1 MQSMAFDIRWA
12 VLVKNKPY
20 LIFSWRKVMNTL
32 RRYVKNAKD
41 VFRIIAGVIGSYA
54 GVISNIIGT
63 AMGIL
68 ASVMVIGGI
77 VGLCVY
83 VKVLPMFTEAR
94 EEVFDKLVHL
104 SEDDFVMKEDTVVYD
119 SKGKQVGSVNA
130 GSYKYVKINDVS
142 PYIYEGYIA
151 VEDKRFKTHGGVDLV
166 ATMRAGVSLLK
177 HNMEITQGGSTI
189 TQQVIK
195 NNLLTQNKSYTRKIA
210 EILLAPTIESK
221 FTKAQIMEFY
231 CNSNF
236 YGNKCYGVG
245 AASKYYFGKKC
256 ADLEPHE
263 AAMLIGLSNSPA
275 SYNPVLHPKAAL
287 KKRNSVLRI
296 MCKEGVITP
305 KEYKSAL
312 KKKLNIKQFSEK
324 GGSKESYVMSYAIH
338 CAAIS
343 LMEKENFKFQYVFD
357 SKEDYQ
363 KYNKQYSKVYSEK
376 IESIRS
382 GGYKLYTSINMKK
395 QKKLQKAVD
404 NGLSFNKEK
413 DGDTGK
419 YALQGA
425 AVCINNE
432 TNYVEAIVGGRGKN
446 DQYNRAYL
454 AARQSG
460 SAIKPLIDYTPGF
473 ESGMYSP
480 STIVNDHKFVN
491 GPSNAGGGYHG
502 NVRIREAVARSLNTV
517 AWQVLD
523 NITVKYGLS
532 FLDKLHFHNISYIDN
547 DNMALSLGGFTE
559 GVRVVDMAKG
569 FSTLANNGSYSDR
582 TCIKKIEHVSD
593 GVVYKNNN
601 EKDQVYS
608 QDAAWMMTDVLK
620 GVFNESYGTG
630 RKLKL
635 DNGQICAGK
644 TGTTNSS
651 KDVWFCGYT
660 KYYTTVVWAG
670 YDTPRAM
677 PGASGASIPGVIWK
691 DYMDDIHKK
700 LKPEDFIMP
709 STISLAKYDGNGNI
723 IEGTAISGSSKRTYG
738 MDYFSKTILS
748 EKADEVQVLN
758 DKKYQKEVLKK
769 LKNFEKR
776 YISNIADYY
785 DLENDYKELTDMI
798 SSIVDDDVRTDYAV
812 RARNKYD
819 SLKDETVS
827 WKKVVKAYEKQQKE
841 ENERLAEKKKND
853 SERALKNQIYKNKI
867 ELARTRIKRMHGY
880 LYQPSNMQLL
890 IDSAKEALDA
900 CKGYSEYYNL
910 KAMFDMYKKELEE
923 LPVKGESNKKI
934 RRQQIQVNRWQRKN
948 LRKRNRGGSD
958 KWKKIKMI

>member
-376 IESIRS
+376 IENIRS

-480 STIVNDHKFVN
+480 STIVNDHKFAN

-748 EKADEVQVLN
+748 EKADEVQVLK

-769 LKNFEKR
+769 LKNFEKI

-798 SSIVDDDVRTDYAV
+798 SSIMDDDVRTDYAV

-841 ENERLAEKKKND
+841 ENERLVEKKKND

-880 LYQPSNMQLL
+880 LYQPSNMQIL

-923 LPVKGESNKKI
+923 LPVKGESNKKN
-934 RRQQIQVNRWQRKN
+934 QTPTDTSEPVATEEPQEEE
-948 LRKRNRGGSD
+948 
-958 KWKKIKMI
+958 

>member
-343 LMEKENFKFQYVFD
+343 LMEKENFKFKYVFD

-419 YALQGA
+419 YALQGV

-480 STIVNDHKFVN
+480 STIVNDHKFAN

-748 EKADEVQVLN
+748 EKADEVQVLK

-880 LYQPSNMQLL
+880 LYQPSNMQIL

-923 LPVKGESNKKI
+923 LPVKGESNKKN
-934 RRQQIQVNRWQRKN
+934 QTPTDTSEPVATEEPQEEE
-948 LRKRNRGGSD
+948 
-958 KWKKIKMI
+958 

>member
-1 MQSMAFDIRWA
+1 
-12 VLVKNKPY
+12 
-20 LIFSWRKVMNTL
+20 MNTL

-363 KYNKQYSKVYSEK
+363 KYNKRYSKVYNEK

-748 EKADEVQVLN
+748 EKADEVQVLK

-923 LPVKGESNKKI
+923 LPVKGESNKKN
-934 RRQQIQVNRWQRKN
+934 QTPTDTSEPVATEEPQEEE
-948 LRKRNRGGSD
+948 
-958 KWKKIKMI
+958 

>member
-1 MQSMAFDIRWA
+1 MQFMAFDIRWA

-343 LMEKENFKFQYVFD
+343 LMEKENFKFKYVFD

-480 STIVNDHKFVN
+480 STIVNDHKFAN

-569 FSTLANNGSYSDR
+569 FSTLSNNGSYSDR

-748 EKADEVQVLN
+748 EKADEVQVLK

-841 ENERLAEKKKND
+841 ENERLVEKKKND

-880 LYQPSNMQLL
+880 LYQPSNMQIL
-890 IDSAKEALDA
+890 IDSAKEALEA

-923 LPVKGESNKKI
+923 LPVKGESNKKN
-934 RRQQIQVNRWQRKN
+934 QTPTDTSEPVATEEPQEEE
-948 LRKRNRGGSD
+948 
-958 KWKKIKMI
+958 

>member
-620 GVFNESYGTG
+620 GVFNELYGTG

-748 EKADEVQVLN
+748 EKADEVQVLK

-819 SLKDETVS
+819 SLKDESVS

-923 LPVKGESNKKI
+923 LPVKGESNKKN
-934 RRQQIQVNRWQRKN
+934 QTPTDTSEPVATEEPQEEE
-948 LRKRNRGGSD
+948 
-958 KWKKIKMI
+958 

>member
-1 MQSMAFDIRWA
+1 LQSMAFDIRWA

-68 ASVMVIGGI
+68 ASVMVISGI

-324 GGSKESYVMSYAIH
+324 GGSKDSYVMSYAIH

-343 LMEKENFKFQYVFD
+343 LMEKENFKFKYVFD

-480 STIVNDHKFVN
+480 STIVNDHKFAN

-748 EKADEVQVLN
+748 EKADEVQVLK

-880 LYQPSNMQLL
+880 LYQPSNMQIL

-923 LPVKGESNKKI
+923 LPVKGESNKKN
-934 RRQQIQVNRWQRKN
+934 QTPTDTSEPVATEEPQEEE
-948 LRKRNRGGSD
+948 
-958 KWKKIKMI
+958 

>member
-1 MQSMAFDIRWA
+1 
-12 VLVKNKPY
+12 
-20 LIFSWRKVMNTL
+20 MNTL

-256 ADLEPHE
+256 AELEPHE

-480 STIVNDHKFVN
+480 STIVNDHKFAN

-748 EKADEVQVLN
+748 EKADEVQVLK

-769 LKNFEKR
+769 LKNFEKI

-798 SSIVDDDVRTDYAV
+798 SSIMDDDVRTDYAV

-841 ENERLAEKKKND
+841 ENERLVEKKKND

-880 LYQPSNMQLL
+880 LYQPSNMQIL

-923 LPVKGESNKKI
+923 LPVKGESNKKN
-934 RRQQIQVNRWQRKN
+934 QTPTDTSEPVATEEPQEEE
-948 LRKRNRGGSD
+948 
-958 KWKKIKMI
+958 

>member
-1 MQSMAFDIRWA
+1 
-12 VLVKNKPY
+12 
-20 LIFSWRKVMNTL
+20 MNTL

-41 VFRIIAGVIGSYA
+41 VFRIIVGAIGSYV
-54 GVISNIIGT
+54 GVVSNILG
-63 AMGIL
+63 AVMGIL

-104 SEDDFVMKEDTVVYD
+104 SKDDFIMKEDTVVYD
-119 SKGKQVGSVNA
+119 ANGKKVGSVNA
-130 GSYKYVKINDVS
+130 GSYKYVSINDIS
-142 PYIYEGYIA
+142 PYIYDGYIA
-151 VEDKRFKTHGGVDLV
+151 VEDKRFRTHGGVDLV

-231 CNSNF
+231 CNSNY

-245 AASKYYFGKKC
+245 AASRYYFGKKC
-256 ADLEPHE
+256 ADLEPQE

-275 SYNPVLHPKAAL
+275 AYNPVLHPQAAL
-287 KKRNSVLRI
+287 KKRNRVLKT
-296 MCKEGVITP
+296 MCNDGVITP
-305 KEYKSAL
+305 KEYKAAV
-312 KKKLNIKQFSEK
+312 KKKLNIKQLSEE
-324 GGSKESYVMSYAIH
+324 GSSNETYVISYAIH
-338 CAAIS
+338 CSAIS
-343 LMEKENFKFQYVFD
+343 LMEKEDFKFKYVFD

-363 KYNKQYSKVYSEK
+363 KYNKTYSKAYSEK

-382 GGYKLYTSINMKK
+382 GGYKIYTSINMKK
-395 QKKLQKAVD
+395 QKKLQKSVD
-404 NGLSFNKEK
+404 EGLAFNKEK
-413 DGDTGK
+413 DNDSGK

-425 AVCINNE
+425 AVCVNNE
-432 TNYVEAIVGGRGKN
+432 TGYVEAVVGGRGKN

-480 STIVNDHKFVN
+480 STIVNDNKFAN
-491 GPSNAGGGYHG
+491 GPSNAGGAYYGSVH
-502 NVRIREAVARSLNTV
+502 IREAVARSLNTV

-523 NITVKYGLS
+523 NISVKYGLS

-569 FSTLANNGSYSDR
+569 FSTLANNGSFSDR
-582 TCIKKIEHVSD
+582 TCVKKIEHVSD

-601 EKDQVYS
+601 EKTQVYS
-608 QDAAWMMTDVLK
+608 EDAAWMMTDVLK

-635 DNGQICAGK
+635 ENGQICAGK

-691 DYMDDIHKK
+691 DYMDKIHEK
-700 LKPEDFIMP
+700 LKPQDFTMP
-709 STISLAKYDGNGNI
+709 STISLAKYDSAGNI
-723 IEGTAISGSSKRTYG
+723 IEGTAVAGSKTRPAG
-738 MDYFSKTILS
+738 MDYFSKSILS
-748 EKADEVQVLN
+748 EKAEEVQVLK
-758 DKKYQKEVLKK
+758 DKQYQKEVLAALKK
-769 LKNFEKR
+769 FEKM
-776 YISNIADYY
+776 YIKNIADYY
-785 DLENDYKELTDMI
+785 DLENDYKKLTDMI
-798 SSIVDDDVRTDYAV
+798 SSIVDDDVRTDYAI

-819 SLKDETVS
+819 SLKDETVD

-853 SERALKNQIYKNKI
+853 SQRALNNQIYKNRI
-867 ELARTRIKRMHGY
+867 NLARTRIKRMHGY
-880 LYQPSNMQLL
+880 VYQPSNMQLL
-890 IDSAKEALDA
+890 IDSAKQALDA
-900 CKGYSEYYNL
+900 CKGYAEYTSL
-910 KAMFDMYKKELEE
+910 KAMYDEYKAELEN
-923 LPVKGESNKKI
+923 LPTKAEYDKKKNTTTPPEAPVETAEPVQDGEE
-934 RRQQIQVNRWQRKN
+934 
-948 LRKRNRGGSD
+948 
-958 KWKKIKMI
+958 

>member
-1 MQSMAFDIRWA
+1 
-12 VLVKNKPY
+12 
-20 LIFSWRKVMNTL
+20 MNTL

-480 STIVNDHKFVN
+480 STIVNDHKFAN

-748 EKADEVQVLN
+748 EKADEVQVLK

-769 LKNFEKR
+769 LKNFEKI

-798 SSIVDDDVRTDYAV
+798 SSIMDDDVRTDYAV

-841 ENERLAEKKKND
+841 ENERLVEKKKND

-867 ELARTRIKRMHGY
+867 EVARTRIKRMHGY
-880 LYQPSNMQLL
+880 LYQPSNMQIL

-923 LPVKGESNKKI
+923 LPVKGESNKKN
-934 RRQQIQVNRWQRKN
+934 QTPTDTSEPVATEEPQEEE
-948 LRKRNRGGSD
+948 
-958 KWKKIKMI
+958 

>member
-480 STIVNDHKFVN
+480 STIVNDHKFAN

-748 EKADEVQVLN
+748 EKADEVQVLK

-769 LKNFEKR
+769 LKNFEKI

-798 SSIVDDDVRTDYAV
+798 SSIMDDDVRTDYAV

-841 ENERLAEKKKND
+841 ENERLVEKKKND
-853 SERALKNQIYKNKI
+853 SERTLKNQIYKNKI

-880 LYQPSNMQLL
+880 LYQPSNMQIL

-923 LPVKGESNKKI
+923 LPVKGESNKKN
-934 RRQQIQVNRWQRKN
+934 QTPTDTSEPVATEEPQEEE
-948 LRKRNRGGSD
+948 
-958 KWKKIKMI
+958 

>member
-1 MQSMAFDIRWA
+1 
-12 VLVKNKPY
+12 
-20 LIFSWRKVMNTL
+20 MNTL
-32 RRYVKNAKD
+32 RKYVKNAKD
-41 VFRIIAGVIGSYA
+41 VFRIIVGAIGSYV
-54 GVISNIIGT
+54 GVVSNILG
-63 AMGIL
+63 AVMGIL

-104 SEDDFVMKEDTVVYD
+104 SKDDFIMKEDTVVYD
-119 SKGKQVGSVNA
+119 ANGKKVGSVNA
-130 GSYKYVKINDVS
+130 GSYKYVSINDIS
-142 PYIYEGYIA
+142 PYIYDGYIA
-151 VEDKRFKTHGGVDLV
+151 VEDKRFRTHGGVDLV

-177 HNMEITQGGSTI
+177 HNMKITQGGSTI

-231 CNSNF
+231 CNSNY

-245 AASKYYFGKKC
+245 AASRYYFGKKC
-256 ADLEPHE
+256 ADLEPQE

-275 SYNPVLHPKAAL
+275 SYNPVLHPQAAL
-287 KKRNSVLRI
+287 KKRNRVLKT
-296 MCKEGVITP
+296 MCNDGVITP
-305 KEYKSAL
+305 KEYKAAV
-312 KKKLNIKQFSEK
+312 KKKINIKQLTEE
-324 GGSKESYVMSYAIH
+324 GSSNETYVISYAIH
-338 CAAIS
+338 CSAIS
-343 LMEKENFKFQYVFD
+343 LMEKEDFKFKYVFD

-363 KYNKQYSKVYSEK
+363 KYNKTYSKAYNEK

-382 GGYKLYTSINMKK
+382 GGYKIYTSINMKK
-395 QKKLQKAVD
+395 QKKLQKSVD
-404 NGLSFNKEK
+404 EGLAFNKEK
-413 DGDTGK
+413 DNDSGK

-425 AVCINNE
+425 AVCVNNE
-432 TNYVEAIVGGRGKN
+432 TGYVEAVVGGRGKN

-480 STIVNDHKFVN
+480 STIVNDNKFTN
-491 GPSNAGGGYHG
+491 GPSNAGGAYYGSVH
-502 NVRIREAVARSLNTV
+502 IREAVARSLNTV

-523 NITVKYGLS
+523 NISVKYGLS

-569 FSTLANNGSYSDR
+569 FSTLANNGSFSDR
-582 TCIKKIEHVSD
+582 TCVKKIEHVSD
-593 GVVYKNNN
+593 SVVYKNNN
-601 EKDQVYS
+601 EKTQVYS
-608 QDAAWMMTDVLK
+608 EDAAWMMTDVLK

-635 DNGQICAGK
+635 ENGQICAGK

-691 DYMDDIHKK
+691 DYMDKIHEK
-700 LKPEDFIMP
+700 LKPQDFTMP
-709 STISLAKYDGNGNI
+709 STISLAKYDSAGNI
-723 IEGTAISGSSKRTYG
+723 IEGTAVAGSKTRPAG
-738 MDYFSKTILS
+738 MDYFSKSILS
-748 EKADEVQVLN
+748 EKAEEVQVLK
-758 DKKYQKEVLKK
+758 DKQYQKEVLAALKK
-769 LKNFEKR
+769 FEKM
-776 YISNIADYY
+776 YIKNIADYY
-785 DLENDYKELTDMI
+785 DLENDYKKLTDMI
-798 SSIVDDDVRTDYAV
+798 SSIVDDDVRTDYAI

-819 SLKDETVS
+819 SLKDETVD

-853 SERALKNQIYKNKI
+853 SQRALNNQIYKNRI
-867 ELARTRIKRMHGY
+867 NLARTRIKRMHGY
-880 LYQPSNMQLL
+880 IYQPSNMQLL
-890 IDSAKEALDA
+890 IDSAKQALDA
-900 CKGYSEYYNL
+900 CKGYAEYTSL
-910 KAMFDMYKKELEE
+910 KAMYDEYKAELEN
-923 LPVKGESNKKI
+923 LPTKAEYDKKKNTTTPTEAPVETAEPVQDGEE
-934 RRQQIQVNRWQRKN
+934 
-948 LRKRNRGGSD
+948 
-958 KWKKIKMI
+958 

>member
-119 SKGKQVGSVNA
+119 SNGKQVGSVNA

-343 LMEKENFKFQYVFD
+343 LMEKENFKFKYVFD

-480 STIVNDHKFVN
+480 STIVNDHKFAN

-569 FSTLANNGSYSDR
+569 FSTLSNNGSYSDR

-723 IEGTAISGSSKRTYG
+723 IEGTAISGSGKRTYG

-748 EKADEVQVLN
+748 EKADEVQVLK

-880 LYQPSNMQLL
+880 LYQPSNMQIL
-890 IDSAKEALDA
+890 IDSAKEALEA

-923 LPVKGESNKKI
+923 LPVKGESNKKN
-934 RRQQIQVNRWQRKN
+934 QTPTDTSEPVATEEPQEEE
-948 LRKRNRGGSD
+948 
-958 KWKKIKMI
+958 

>member
-1 MQSMAFDIRWA
+1 
-12 VLVKNKPY
+12 
-20 LIFSWRKVMNTL
+20 MNTL
-32 RRYVKNAKD
+32 RKYVKNAKD
-41 VFRIIAGVIGSYA
+41 VFRIIVGAIGSYV
-54 GVISNIIGT
+54 GVVSNILG
-63 AMGIL
+63 AVMGIL

-104 SEDDFVMKEDTVVYD
+104 SKDDFIMKEDTVVYD
-119 SKGKQVGSVNA
+119 ANGKKVGSVNA
-130 GSYKYVKINDVS
+130 GSYKYVSINDIS
-142 PYIYEGYIA
+142 PYIYDGYIA
-151 VEDKRFKTHGGVDLV
+151 VEDKRFRTHGGVDLV

-245 AASKYYFGKKC
+245 AASRYYFGKKC
-256 ADLEPHE
+256 ADLEPQE

-275 SYNPVLHPKAAL
+275 SYNPVLHPQAAL
-287 KKRNSVLRI
+287 KKRNRVLKT
-296 MCKEGVITP
+296 MCNDGVITP
-305 KEYKSAL
+305 KEYKAAV
-312 KKKLNIKQFSEK
+312 KKKLNIKQLSEE
-324 GGSKESYVMSYAIH
+324 GSSNETYVISYAIH
-338 CAAIS
+338 CSAIS
-343 LMEKENFKFQYVFD
+343 LMEKEDFKFKYVFD

-363 KYNKQYSKVYSEK
+363 KYNKTYSKAYSEK

-382 GGYKLYTSINMKK
+382 GGYKIYTSINMKK
-395 QKKLQKAVD
+395 QKKLQKSVD
-404 NGLSFNKEK
+404 EGLAFNKEK
-413 DGDTGK
+413 DNDSGK

-425 AVCINNE
+425 AVCVNNE
-432 TNYVEAIVGGRGKN
+432 TGYVEAVVGGRGKN

-460 SAIKPLIDYTPGF
+460 SSIKPLIDYTPGF

-480 STIVNDHKFVN
+480 STIVNDNKFAN
-491 GPSNAGGGYHG
+491 GPSNAGGAYYGSVH
-502 NVRIREAVARSLNTV
+502 IREAVARSLNTV

-523 NITVKYGLS
+523 NISVKYGLS

-569 FSTLANNGSYSDR
+569 FSTLANNGSFSDR
-582 TCIKKIEHVSD
+582 TCVKKIEHVSD

-601 EKDQVYS
+601 EKTQVYS
-608 QDAAWMMTDVLK
+608 EDAAWMMTDVLK

-635 DNGQICAGK
+635 ENGQICAGK

-691 DYMDDIHKK
+691 DYMDKIHEK
-700 LKPEDFIMP
+700 LKPQDFTMP
-709 STISLAKYDGNGNI
+709 STISLAKYDSAGNI
-723 IEGTAISGSSKRTYG
+723 IEGTAVAGSKTRPAG
-738 MDYFSKTILS
+738 MDYFSKSILS
-748 EKADEVQVLN
+748 EKAEEVQVLK
-758 DKKYQKEVLKK
+758 DKQYQKEVLAALKK
-769 LKNFEKR
+769 FEKM
-776 YISNIADYY
+776 YIKNIADYY
-785 DLENDYKELTDMI
+785 DLENDYKKLTDMI
-798 SSIVDDDVRTDYAV
+798 SSIVDDDVRTDYAI

-819 SLKDETVS
+819 SLKDETVD

-853 SERALKNQIYKNKI
+853 SQRALNNQIYKNRI
-867 ELARTRIKRMHGY
+867 NLARTRIKRMHGY
-880 LYQPSNMQLL
+880 VYQPSNMQLL
-890 IDSAKEALDA
+890 IDSAKQALDA
-900 CKGYSEYYNL
+900 CKGYAEYTSL
-910 KAMFDMYKKELEE
+910 KAMYDEYKAELEN
-923 LPVKGESNKKI
+923 LPTKAEYDKKKNTTTPTEAPVETAEPVQDGEE
-934 RRQQIQVNRWQRKN
+934 
-948 LRKRNRGGSD
+948 
-958 KWKKIKMI
+958 

>member
-104 SEDDFVMKEDTVVYD
+104 SEDDFVMKEDTVVYN

-343 LMEKENFKFQYVFD
+343 LMEKENFKFKYVFD

-480 STIVNDHKFVN
+480 STIVNDHKFAN

-748 EKADEVQVLN
+748 EKADEVQVLK

-880 LYQPSNMQLL
+880 LYQPSNMQIL

-923 LPVKGESNKKI
+923 LPVKGESNKKN
-934 RRQQIQVNRWQRKN
+934 QTPTDTSEPVATEEPQEEE
-948 LRKRNRGGSD
+948 
-958 KWKKIKMI
+958 

>member
-480 STIVNDHKFVN
+480 STIVNDHKFAN

-660 KYYTTVVWAG
+660 KHYTTVVWAG

-748 EKADEVQVLN
+748 EKADEVQVLK

-769 LKNFEKR
+769 LKNFEKI

-798 SSIVDDDVRTDYAV
+798 SSIMDDDVRTDYAV

-841 ENERLAEKKKND
+841 ENERLVEKKKND

-880 LYQPSNMQLL
+880 LYQPSNMQIL

-923 LPVKGESNKKI
+923 LPVKGESNKKN
-934 RRQQIQVNRWQRKN
+934 QTPTDTSEPVATEEPQEEE
-948 LRKRNRGGSD
+948 
-958 KWKKIKMI
+958 

>member
-1 MQSMAFDIRWA
+1 
-12 VLVKNKPY
+12 
-20 LIFSWRKVMNTL
+20 MNTL

-338 CAAIS
+338 CAAVS
-343 LMEKENFKFQYVFD
+343 LMEKENFKFKYVFD

-376 IESIRS
+376 IEGIRS

-748 EKADEVQVLN
+748 EKADEVQVLK

-923 LPVKGESNKKI
+923 LPVKGESNKKN
-934 RRQQIQVNRWQRKN
+934 QTPTDTSEPVATEEPQEEE
-948 LRKRNRGGSD
+948 
-958 KWKKIKMI
+958 

>member
-1 MQSMAFDIRWA
+1 
-12 VLVKNKPY
+12 
-20 LIFSWRKVMNTL
+20 MNTL

-480 STIVNDHKFVN
+480 STIVNDHKFAN

-502 NVRIREAVARSLNTV
+502 NVRIREAVARSLNMV

-748 EKADEVQVLN
+748 EKADEVQVLK

-769 LKNFEKR
+769 LKNFEKI

-798 SSIVDDDVRTDYAV
+798 SSIMDDDVRTDYAV

-841 ENERLAEKKKND
+841 ENERLVEKKKND

-880 LYQPSNMQLL
+880 LYQPSNMQIL

-923 LPVKGESNKKI
+923 LPVKGESNKKN
-934 RRQQIQVNRWQRKN
+934 QTPTDTSEPVATEEPQEEE
-948 LRKRNRGGSD
+948 
-958 KWKKIKMI
+958 

>member
-1 MQSMAFDIRWA
+1 
-12 VLVKNKPY
+12 
-20 LIFSWRKVMNTL
+20 MNTL

-419 YALQGA
+419 YVLQGA

-480 STIVNDHKFVN
+480 STIVNDHKFAN

-748 EKADEVQVLN
+748 EKADEVQVLK

-769 LKNFEKR
+769 LKNFEKI

-798 SSIVDDDVRTDYAV
+798 SSIMDDDVRTDYAV

-841 ENERLAEKKKND
+841 ENERLVEKKKND

-880 LYQPSNMQLL
+880 LFQPSNMQIL

-923 LPVKGESNKKI
+923 LPVKGESNKKN
-934 RRQQIQVNRWQRKN
+934 QTPTDTSEPVATEEPQEEE
-948 LRKRNRGGSD
+948 
-958 KWKKIKMI
+958 

>member
-1 MQSMAFDIRWA
+1 
-12 VLVKNKPY
+12 
-20 LIFSWRKVMNTL
+20 MNTL

-324 GGSKESYVMSYAIH
+324 GGSKDSYVMSYAIH

-343 LMEKENFKFQYVFD
+343 LMEKENFKFKYVFD

-748 EKADEVQVLN
+748 EKADEVHVLK

-923 LPVKGESNKKI
+923 LPVKGESNKKN
-934 RRQQIQVNRWQRKN
+934 QTPTDTSEPVATEEPQEEE
-948 LRKRNRGGSD
+948 
-958 KWKKIKMI
+958 

>member
-1 MQSMAFDIRWA
+1 
-12 VLVKNKPY
+12 
-20 LIFSWRKVMNTL
+20 MNTL
-32 RRYVKNAKD
+32 RKYVKNAKD
-41 VFRIIAGVIGSYA
+41 VFRIIVGAIGSYV
-54 GVISNIIGT
+54 GVVSNILG
-63 AMGIL
+63 AVMGIL
-68 ASVMVIGGI
+68 VSVMVIGGI

-104 SEDDFVMKEDTVVYD
+104 SKDDFIMKEDTVVYD
-119 SKGKQVGSVNA
+119 ANGKKVGSVNA
-130 GSYKYVKINDVS
+130 GSYKYVSINDIS
-142 PYIYEGYIA
+142 PYIYDGYIA
-151 VEDKRFKTHGGVDLV
+151 VEDKRFRTHGGVDLV

-231 CNSNF
+231 CNSNY

-245 AASKYYFGKKC
+245 AASRYYFGKKC
-256 ADLEPHE
+256 ADLEPQE

-275 SYNPVLHPKAAL
+275 AYNPVLHPQAAL
-287 KKRNSVLRI
+287 KKRNRVLKT
-296 MCKEGVITP
+296 MCNDGVITP
-305 KEYKSAL
+305 KEYKAAV
-312 KKKLNIKQFSEK
+312 KKKLNIKQLSEE
-324 GGSKESYVMSYAIH
+324 GSSNETYVISYAIH
-338 CAAIS
+338 CSAIS
-343 LMEKENFKFQYVFD
+343 LMEKEDFKFKYVFD

-363 KYNKQYSKVYSEK
+363 KYNKTYSKAYSEK

-382 GGYKLYTSINMKK
+382 GGYKIYTSINMKK
-395 QKKLQKAVD
+395 QKKLQKSVD
-404 NGLSFNKEK
+404 EGLAFNKEK
-413 DGDTGK
+413 DNDSGK

-425 AVCINNE
+425 AVCVNNE
-432 TNYVEAIVGGRGKN
+432 TGYVEAVVGGRGKN

-480 STIVNDHKFVN
+480 STIVNDNKFAN
-491 GPSNAGGGYHG
+491 GPSNAGGAYYGSVH
-502 NVRIREAVARSLNTV
+502 IREAVARSLNTV

-523 NITVKYGLS
+523 NISVKYGLS

-569 FSTLANNGSYSDR
+569 FSTLANNGSFSDR
-582 TCIKKIEHVSD
+582 TCVKKIEHVSD

-601 EKDQVYS
+601 EKTQVYS
-608 QDAAWMMTDVLK
+608 EDAAWMMTDVLK

-635 DNGQICAGK
+635 ENGQICAGK

-691 DYMDDIHKK
+691 DYMDKIHEK
-700 LKPEDFIMP
+700 LKPQDFTMP
-709 STISLAKYDGNGNI
+709 STISLAKYDSAGNI
-723 IEGTAISGSSKRTYG
+723 IEGTAVAGSKTRPAG
-738 MDYFSKTILS
+738 MDYFSKSILS
-748 EKADEVQVLN
+748 EKAEEVQVLK
-758 DKKYQKEVLKK
+758 DKQYQKEVLAALKK
-769 LKNFEKR
+769 FEKM
-776 YISNIADYY
+776 YIKNIADYY
-785 DLENDYKELTDMI
+785 DLENDYKKLTDMI
-798 SSIVDDDVRTDYAV
+798 SSIVDDDVRTDYAI

-819 SLKDETVS
+819 SLKDETVD

-853 SERALKNQIYKNKI
+853 SQRALNNQIYKNRI
-867 ELARTRIKRMHGY
+867 NLARTRIKRMHGY
-880 LYQPSNMQLL
+880 VYQPSNMQLL
-890 IDSAKEALDA
+890 IDSAKQALDA
-900 CKGYSEYYNL
+900 CKGYAEYTSL
-910 KAMFDMYKKELEE
+910 KAMYDEYKAELEN
-923 LPVKGESNKKI
+923 LPTKAEYDKKKNTTTPTEAPVETAEPVQDGEE
-934 RRQQIQVNRWQRKN
+934 
-948 LRKRNRGGSD
+948 
-958 KWKKIKMI
+958 

>member
-1 MQSMAFDIRWA
+1 
-12 VLVKNKPY
+12 
-20 LIFSWRKVMNTL
+20 MNTL
-32 RRYVKNAKD
+32 RKYVKNAKD
-41 VFRIIAGVIGSYA
+41 VFRIIVGAIGSYV
-54 GVISNIIGT
+54 GVVSNILG
-63 AMGIL
+63 AVMGIL

-104 SEDDFVMKEDTVVYD
+104 SKDDFIMKEDTVVYD
-119 SKGKQVGSVNA
+119 ANGKKVGSVNA
-130 GSYKYVKINDVS
+130 GSYKYVSINDIS
-142 PYIYEGYIA
+142 PYIYDGYIA
-151 VEDKRFKTHGGVDLV
+151 VEDKRFRTHGGVDLV

-231 CNSNF
+231 CNSNY

-245 AASKYYFGKKC
+245 AASRYYFGKKC
-256 ADLEPHE
+256 ADLEPQE

-275 SYNPVLHPKAAL
+275 AYNPVLHPQAAL
-287 KKRNSVLRI
+287 KKRNRVLKT
-296 MCKEGVITP
+296 MCNDGVITP
-305 KEYKSAL
+305 KEYKAAV
-312 KKKLNIKQFSEK
+312 KKKLNIKQLSEE
-324 GGSKESYVMSYAIH
+324 GSSNETYVISYAIH
-338 CAAIS
+338 CSAIS
-343 LMEKENFKFQYVFD
+343 LMEKEDFKFKYVFD

-363 KYNKQYSKVYSEK
+363 KYNKTYSKAYSEK

-382 GGYKLYTSINMKK
+382 GGYKIYTSINMKK
-395 QKKLQKAVD
+395 QKKLQKSVD
-404 NGLSFNKEK
+404 EGLAFNKEK
-413 DGDTGK
+413 DNDSGK

-425 AVCINNE
+425 AVCVNNE
-432 TNYVEAIVGGRGKN
+432 TGYVEAVVGGRGKN

-480 STIVNDHKFVN
+480 STIVNDNKFAN
-491 GPSNAGGGYHG
+491 GPSNAGGAYYGSVH
-502 NVRIREAVARSLNTV
+502 IREAVARSLNTV

-523 NITVKYGLS
+523 NISVKYGLS

-569 FSTLANNGSYSDR
+569 FSTLANNGSFSDR
-582 TCIKKIEHVSD
+582 TCVKKIEHVSD

-601 EKDQVYS
+601 EKTQVYS
-608 QDAAWMMTDVLK
+608 EDAAWMMTDVLK

-635 DNGQICAGK
+635 ENGQICAGK

-691 DYMDDIHKK
+691 DYMDKIHEK
-700 LKPEDFIMP
+700 LKPQDFTMP
-709 STISLAKYDGNGNI
+709 STISLAKYDSAGNI
-723 IEGTAISGSSKRTYG
+723 IEGTAVAGSKTRPAG
-738 MDYFSKTILS
+738 MDYFSKSILS
-748 EKADEVQVLN
+748 EKAEEVQVLK
-758 DKKYQKEVLKK
+758 DKQYQKEVLAALKK
-769 LKNFEKR
+769 FEKM
-776 YISNIADYY
+776 YIKDIADYY
-785 DLENDYKELTDMI
+785 DLENDYKKLTDMI
-798 SSIVDDDVRTDYAV
+798 SSIVDDDVRTDYAI

-819 SLKDETVS
+819 SLKDETVD

-853 SERALKNQIYKNKI
+853 SQRALNNQIYKNRI
-867 ELARTRIKRMHGY
+867 NLARTRIKRMHGY
-880 LYQPSNMQLL
+880 VYQPSNMQLL
-890 IDSAKEALDA
+890 IDSAKQALDA
-900 CKGYSEYYNL
+900 CKGYAEYTSL
-910 KAMFDMYKKELEE
+910 KAMYDEYKAELEN
-923 LPVKGESNKKI
+923 LPTKAEYDKKKNTTTPTEAPVETAEPVQDGEE
-934 RRQQIQVNRWQRKN
+934 
-948 LRKRNRGGSD
+948 
-958 KWKKIKMI
+958 

>member
-1 MQSMAFDIRWA
+1 MAFDIRWA

-324 GGSKESYVMSYAIH
+324 GGSKDSYVMSYAIH

-343 LMEKENFKFQYVFD
+343 LMEKENFKFKYVFD

-480 STIVNDHKFVN
+480 STIVNDHKFAN

-569 FSTLANNGSYSDR
+569 FSTLSNNGSYSDR

-748 EKADEVQVLN
+748 EKADEVQVLK

-827 WKKVVKAYEKQQKE
+827 WNKVVKAYEKQQKE

-880 LYQPSNMQLL
+880 LYQPSNMQIL

-923 LPVKGESNKKI
+923 LPVKGESNKKN
-934 RRQQIQVNRWQRKN
+934 QTPTDTSEPVATEEPQEEE
-948 LRKRNRGGSD
+948 
-958 KWKKIKMI
+958 

>member
-20 LIFSWRKVMNTL
+20 LIFSWRKDMNTL

-748 EKADEVQVLN
+748 EKADEVQVLK

-923 LPVKGESNKKI
+923 LPVKGESNKKN
-934 RRQQIQVNRWQRKN
+934 QTPTDTSEQVATEEPQEEE
-948 LRKRNRGGSD
+948 
-958 KWKKIKMI
+958 

>member
-473 ESGMYSP
+473 ESGMYSS

-748 EKADEVQVLN
+748 EKADEVQVLK

-923 LPVKGESNKKI
+923 LPVKGESNKKN
-934 RRQQIQVNRWQRKN
+934 QTPTDTSEPVATEEPQEEE
-948 LRKRNRGGSD
+948 
-958 KWKKIKMI
+958 

>member
-236 YGNKCYGVG
+236 YGNKCKGVG
-245 AASKYYFGKKC
+245 AASKYNFGKKC

>member
-1 MQSMAFDIRWA
+1 
-12 VLVKNKPY
+12 
-20 LIFSWRKVMNTL
+20 MNTL

-324 GGSKESYVMSYAIH
+324 GGSKDSYVMSYAIH

-343 LMEKENFKFQYVFD
+343 LMEKENFKFKYVFD

-432 TNYVEAIVGGRGKN
+432 TYYVEAIVGGRGKN

-480 STIVNDHKFVN
+480 STIVNDHKFAN

-569 FSTLANNGSYSDR
+569 FSTLSNNGSYSDR

-748 EKADEVQVLN
+748 EKADEVQVLK

-880 LYQPSNMQLL
+880 LYQPSNMQIL
-890 IDSAKEALDA
+890 IDSAKEALEA

-923 LPVKGESNKKI
+923 LPVKGESNKKN
-934 RRQQIQVNRWQRKN
+934 QTPTDTSEPVATEEPQEEE
-948 LRKRNRGGSD
+948 
-958 KWKKIKMI
+958 

>member
-480 STIVNDHKFVN
+480 STIVNDHKFAN

-748 EKADEVQVLN
+748 EKADEVQVLK

-798 SSIVDDDVRTDYAV
+798 SSIMDDDVRTDYAV

-880 LYQPSNMQLL
+880 LYQPSNMQIL

-923 LPVKGESNKKI
+923 LPVKGESNKKN
-934 RRQQIQVNRWQRKN
+934 QTPTDTSEPVATEEPQEEE
-948 LRKRNRGGSD
+948 
-958 KWKKIKMI
+958 

>member
-343 LMEKENFKFQYVFD
+343 LMEKENFKFKYVFD

-480 STIVNDHKFVN
+480 STIVNDHKFAN

-748 EKADEVQVLN
+748 EKADEVQVLK

-880 LYQPSNMQLL
+880 LYQPSNMQIL
-890 IDSAKEALDA
+890 IDSAKEALDV

-923 LPVKGESNKKI
+923 LPVK
-934 RRQQIQVNRWQRKN
+934 
-948 LRKRNRGGSD
+948 
-958 KWKKIKMI
+958 

>member
-480 STIVNDHKFVN
+480 STIVNDHKFAN

-608 QDAAWMMTDVLK
+608 QDAAWM
-620 GVFNESYGTG
+620 
-630 RKLKL
+630 
-635 DNGQICAGK
+635 C
-644 TGTTNSS
+644 
-651 KDVWFCGYT
+651 
-660 KYYTTVVWAG
+660 
-670 YDTPRAM
+670 
-677 PGASGASIPGVIWK
+677 
-691 DYMDDIHKK
+691 
-700 LKPEDFIMP
+700 
-709 STISLAKYDGNGNI
+709 
-723 IEGTAISGSSKRTYG
+723 
-738 MDYFSKTILS
+738 
-748 EKADEVQVLN
+748 
-758 DKKYQKEVLKK
+758 
-769 LKNFEKR
+769 
-776 YISNIADYY
+776 
-785 DLENDYKELTDMI
+785 
-798 SSIVDDDVRTDYAV
+798 
-812 RARNKYD
+812 
-819 SLKDETVS
+819 
-827 WKKVVKAYEKQQKE
+827 
-841 ENERLAEKKKND
+841 
-853 SERALKNQIYKNKI
+853 
-867 ELARTRIKRMHGY
+867 
-880 LYQPSNMQLL
+880 
-890 IDSAKEALDA
+890 
-900 CKGYSEYYNL
+900 
-910 KAMFDMYKKELEE
+910 
-923 LPVKGESNKKI
+923 
-934 RRQQIQVNRWQRKN
+934 
-948 LRKRNRGGSD
+948 
-958 KWKKIKMI
+958 

>member
-210 EILLAPTIESK
+210 EILFAPTIESK

-343 LMEKENFKFQYVFD
+343 LMEKENFKFKYVFD

-480 STIVNDHKFVN
+480 STIVNDHKFAN

-748 EKADEVQVLN
+748 EKADEVQVLK

-880 LYQPSNMQLL
+880 LYQPSNMQIL

-923 LPVKGESNKKI
+923 LPVKGESNKKN
-934 RRQQIQVNRWQRKN
+934 QTPTDTSEPVATEEPQEEE
-948 LRKRNRGGSD
+948 
-958 KWKKIKMI
+958 

>member
-1 MQSMAFDIRWA
+1 
-12 VLVKNKPY
+12 
-20 LIFSWRKVMNTL
+20 
-32 RRYVKNAKD
+32 
-41 VFRIIAGVIGSYA
+41 
-54 GVISNIIGT
+54 
-63 AMGIL
+63 
-68 ASVMVIGGI
+68 
-77 VGLCVY
+77 
-83 VKVLPMFTEAR
+83 
-94 EEVFDKLVHL
+94 
-104 SEDDFVMKEDTVVYD
+104 
-119 SKGKQVGSVNA
+119 
-130 GSYKYVKINDVS
+130 
-142 PYIYEGYIA
+142 
-151 VEDKRFKTHGGVDLV
+151 
-166 ATMRAGVSLLK
+166 
-177 HNMEITQGGSTI
+177 
-189 TQQVIK
+189 
-195 NNLLTQNKSYTRKIA
+195 
-210 EILLAPTIESK
+210 
-221 FTKAQIMEFY
+221 MEFY

-620 GVFNESYGTG
+620 GVFNELYGTG

-748 EKADEVQVLN
+748 EKADEVQVLK

-923 LPVKGESNKKI
+923 LPVKGESNKKN
-934 RRQQIQVNRWQRKN
+934 QTPTDTSEPVATEEPQEEE
-948 LRKRNRGGSD
+948 
-958 KWKKIKMI
+958 

>member
-1 MQSMAFDIRWA
+1 MQFMAFDIRWA

-343 LMEKENFKFQYVFD
+343 LMEKENFKFKYVFD

-480 STIVNDHKFVN
+480 STIVNDHKFAN

-748 EKADEVQVLN
+748 EKADEVQVLK

-880 LYQPSNMQLL
+880 LYQPSNMQIL

-923 LPVKGESNKKI
+923 LPVKGESNKKN
-934 RRQQIQVNRWQRKN
+934 QTPTDTSEPVATEEPQEEE
-948 LRKRNRGGSD
+948 
-958 KWKKIKMI
+958 

>member
-1 MQSMAFDIRWA
+1 
-12 VLVKNKPY
+12 
-20 LIFSWRKVMNTL
+20 MNTL

-748 EKADEVQVLN
+748 EKADEVQVLK

-798 SSIVDDDVRTDYAV
+798 SSIADDDVRTDYAV

-923 LPVKGESNKKI
+923 LPVKGESNKKN
-934 RRQQIQVNRWQRKN
+934 QTPTDTSEPVATEEPQEEE
-948 LRKRNRGGSD
+948 
-958 KWKKIKMI
+958 

>member
-343 LMEKENFKFQYVFD
+343 LMEKENFKFKYVFD

-480 STIVNDHKFVN
+480 STIVNDHKFAN

-748 EKADEVQVLN
+748 EKADEVQVLK

-923 LPVKGESNKKI
+923 LPVKGESNKKN
-934 RRQQIQVNRWQRKN
+934 QTPTDTSEPVATEEPQEEE
-948 LRKRNRGGSD
+948 
-958 KWKKIKMI
+958 

>member
-1 MQSMAFDIRWA
+1 
-12 VLVKNKPY
+12 
-20 LIFSWRKVMNTL
+20 MNTL

-41 VFRIIAGVIGSYA
+41 VFRIIVGAIGSYV
-54 GVISNIIGT
+54 GVVSNILG
-63 AMGIL
+63 AVMGIL

-104 SEDDFVMKEDTVVYD
+104 SKDDFIMKEDTVVYD
-119 SKGKQVGSVNA
+119 ANGKKVGSVNA
-130 GSYKYVKINDVS
+130 GSYKYVSINDIS
-142 PYIYEGYIA
+142 PYIYDGYIA
-151 VEDKRFKTHGGVDLV
+151 VEDKRFRTHGGVDLV

-231 CNSNF
+231 CNSNY

-245 AASKYYFGKKC
+245 AASRYYFGKKC
-256 ADLEPHE
+256 ADLEPQE

-275 SYNPVLHPKAAL
+275 SYNPVLHPQAAL
-287 KKRNSVLRI
+287 KKRNRVLKT
-296 MCKEGVITP
+296 MCNDGVITP
-305 KEYKSAL
+305 KEYKAAV
-312 KKKLNIKQFSEK
+312 KKKLNIKQLTEE
-324 GGSKESYVMSYAIH
+324 GSSNETYVISYAIH
-338 CAAIS
+338 CSAIS
-343 LMEKENFKFQYVFD
+343 LMEKEDFKFKYVFD

-363 KYNKQYSKVYSEK
+363 KYNKTYSKAYNEK

-382 GGYKLYTSINMKK
+382 GGYKIYTSINMKK
-395 QKKLQKAVD
+395 QKKLQKSVD
-404 NGLSFNKEK
+404 EGLAFNKEK
-413 DGDTGK
+413 DNDSGK

-425 AVCINNE
+425 AVCVNNE
-432 TNYVEAIVGGRGKN
+432 TGYVEAVVGGRGKN

-480 STIVNDHKFVN
+480 STIVNDNKFTN
-491 GPSNAGGGYHG
+491 GPSNAGGAYYGSVH
-502 NVRIREAVARSLNTV
+502 IREAVARSLNTV

-523 NITVKYGLS
+523 NISVKYGLS

-569 FSTLANNGSYSDR
+569 FSTLANNGSFSDR
-582 TCIKKIEHVSD
+582 TCVKKIEHVSD

-601 EKDQVYS
+601 EKTQVYS
-608 QDAAWMMTDVLK
+608 EDAAWMMTDVLK

-635 DNGQICAGK
+635 ENGQICAGK

-691 DYMDDIHKK
+691 DYMDKIHEK
-700 LKPEDFIMP
+700 LKPQDFTMS
-709 STISLAKYDGNGNI
+709 STISLAKYDSAGNI
-723 IEGTAISGSSKRTYG
+723 IEGTAVAGSKTRPAG
-738 MDYFSKTILS
+738 MDYFSKSILS
-748 EKADEVQVLN
+748 EKAEEVQVLK
-758 DKKYQKEVLKK
+758 DKQYQKEVLAALKK
-769 LKNFEKR
+769 FEKM
-776 YISNIADYY
+776 YIKNIADYY
-785 DLENDYKELTDMI
+785 DLENDYKKLTDMI
-798 SSIVDDDVRTDYAV
+798 SSIVDDDVRTDYAI

-819 SLKDETVS
+819 SLKDETVD

-853 SERALKNQIYKNKI
+853 SQRALNNQIYKNRI
-867 ELARTRIKRMHGY
+867 NLARTRIKRMHGY
-880 LYQPSNMQLL
+880 VYQPSNMQLL
-890 IDSAKEALDA
+890 IDSAKQALDA
-900 CKGYSEYYNL
+900 CKGYAEYTSL
-910 KAMFDMYKKELEE
+910 KAMYDEYKAELEN
-923 LPVKGESNKKI
+923 LPTKAEYDKKKNTTTPTEAPVETAEPVQDGEE
-934 RRQQIQVNRWQRKN
+934 
-948 LRKRNRGGSD
+948 
-958 KWKKIKMI
+958 